1 MSSQSYIFNPTER
14 TLAAAGD
21 GFSCPRLTTAGRT
34 ALSLTAGDKGMMV
47 YDTTLTTLCIWTG
60 AAWEFIND
68 NSNAIVSVK
77 DFGAKGDGV
86 TDDTAAFTAAFA
98 SSKSIYVP
106 TGNYKI
112 TSSITI
118 PYQGNMFGDGSMLS
132 VLKCD
137 TAVFTGIFV
146 KANGRTTV
154 SKIGIEATGPKA
166 GTGLR
171 AADPLNEYSFTG
183 FIYIANVRVSGLD
196 KNLDINN
203 IFLFKAEECEFVGG
217 NYGVRVL
224 PSYDG
229 IGDNGYVTTL
239 TFSKCLIANNS
250 TYGYYQSS
258 SVRSKSITIVDTGIE
273 NNVGAT
279 AQMYA
284 AKVTSLICSNVY
296 FENVPTSQ
304 AILLNDCDTN
314 ITGGYFNNTGGISI
328 STFANSLTIVNV
340 TGTTTTDIVYAN
352 GGIIQYLTIVNST
365 IPGTSTLSANK
376 VSMVNSTVNGTY
388 YGNRIINY
396 TLSVTD
402 DASNTT
408 KVESINAYTRTVTAT
423 INAGTN
429 AALISDQYIP
439 SAWTSNFVVATASI
453 TNQYVPDLLLT
464 VTTATTGNQVYIC
477 VIGRNVGLVPIT
489 LTSATLSILMVKGQG
504 IAI

>member
-1 MSSQSYIFNPTER
+1 
-14 TLAAAGD
+14 
-21 GFSCPRLTTAGRT
+21 
-34 ALSLTAGDKGMMV
+34 MMV
-47 YDTTLTTLCIWTG
+47 YDTTLTTLCLWNGT
-60 AAWEFIND
+60 AWEFIND
-68 NSNAIVSVK
+68 NSSAIVSVK

-112 TSSITI
+112 TSSVTI

-137 TAVFTGIFV
+137 TAAFTGIFV
-146 KANGRTTV
+146 KANGRTTT

-166 GTGLR
+166 GTGFR
-171 AADPLNEYSFTG
+171 AADPANEYSFTG
-183 FIYIANVRVSGLD
+183 FIYINNVRVSGFD

-250 TYGYYQSS
+250 TYGYYQTSS
-258 SVRSKSITIVDTGIE
+258 LRSKCITFIDTGIE

-284 AKVTSLICSNVY
+284 AKVTSLVGINFY
-296 FENVPTSQ
+296 FENVP
-304 AILLNDCDTN
+304 AVPALLLNDCDSQLR
-314 ITGGYFNNTGGISI
+314 GGYFNGTGGISL
-328 STFANSLTIVNV
+328 SSFANSAVIDGI

-352 GGIIQYLTIVNST
+352 GGIIQYLTILNSS

-376 VSMVNSTVNGTY
+376 VVMTNSTVNGTY

-402 DASNTT
+402 DANNTT
-408 KVESINAYTRTVTAT
+408 KVESINAYTRTVSAT

-429 AALISDQYIP
+429 TALISDQYIP
-439 SAWTSNFVVATASI
+439 SAWTSNFVVASASI

-477 VIGRNVGLVPIT
+477 VIGRNVGSTPIT
-489 LTSATLSILMVKGQG
+489 LTGATLSILMVKGQG
-504 IAI
+504 IPI